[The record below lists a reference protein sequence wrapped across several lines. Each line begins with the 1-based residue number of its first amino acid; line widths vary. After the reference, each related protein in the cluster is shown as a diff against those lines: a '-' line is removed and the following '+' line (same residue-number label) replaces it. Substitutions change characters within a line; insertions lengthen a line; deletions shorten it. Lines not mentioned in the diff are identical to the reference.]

1 MKGFDTKCCF
11 GVTLAALYLK
21 ELIILWFISTSICGP
36 GPGRFWEICIDLFDL
51 EWPICQ
57 IGWSHPNGVIDL
69 LIYVIVL
76 LTSVLWMDIWG
87 GAHGDTWAR
96 CLSRRGAVKVC
107 DPLHNFQRG
116 ACHRSVMSSTL
127 GAVTSELSN
136 LALPTLTWGPC
147 SWRTH
152 GESGRKGMI
161 ALVRKTGL
169 VNRISGMQEDYLT
182 WQFIDPWITVRMN
195 TWPGLSIYPHT
206 HLMWWWKLILA
217 NFLSVS
223 WYFMLLMML
232 FVRYCSSWESCC
244 ESWLAVMQ
252 LNKRL
257 AKTKW
262 NMLSVAWHSL
272 PS

>member
-1 MKGFDTKCCF
+1 MLFWSNISC
-11 GVTLAALYLK
+11 
-21 ELIILWFISTSICGP
+21 IILEGADNIVVYINIHLWSWS
-36 GPGRFWEICIDLFDL
+36 
-51 EWPICQ
+51 WPILRNLYRFVWP
-57 IGWSHPNGVIDL
+57 GMANLSNR
-69 LIYVIVL
+69 LISPKWCYWPAYIRYRLVN
-76 LTSVLWMDIWG
+76 SVLWMDIWG

-127 GAVTSELSN
+127 GAVTSKLSN
-136 LALPTLTWGPC
+136 LALPTLPWGPC

-152 GESGRKGMI
+152 GESWRKGMI

-195 TWPGLSIYPHT
+195 TWPGLSIYPQCWLKIRT
-206 HLMWWWKLILA
+206 HLMWWWKLISA
-217 NFLSVS
+217 NFLSVGR
-223 WYFMLLMML
+223 YFMLLMML

-262 NMLSVAWHSL
+262 NMLSVACHSM